1 MKVVT
6 LPAMIHN
13 DMWDG
18 GTEEQKA
25 EIVGYIDGFL
35 RENH

>member
-1 MKVVT
+1 MKVVKVPST
-6 LPAMIHN
+6 VHN

-25 EIVGYIDGFL
+25 EIIRYIDGFL
-35 RENH
+35 RGVG